1 MESMPETQEPHPPTV
16 LATTLPFFARAATIV
31 DETWHDLDQM
41 AGVLDR
47 CLDRLGRRERRA
59 CFLRADD
66 QRDSGSRT
74 PARAD
79 RGGTRR
85 VFAGSVDGGLSA
97 GDGAGQYSVPRRGL
111 MLSGF
116 ATCQDCAILRERRR
130 LEGELARL
138 LVELGDLRDQLESS
152 PAPQRA
158 GLESRMAE
166 LRARWAEL
174 PPERD

>member
-1 MESMPETQEPHPPTV
+1 
-16 LATTLPFFARAATIV
+16 
-31 DETWHDLDQM
+31 
-41 AGVLDR
+41 
-47 CLDRLGRRERRA
+47 
-59 CFLRADD
+59 
-66 QRDSGSRT
+66 
-74 PARAD
+74 
-79 RGGTRR
+79 
-85 VFAGSVDGGLSA
+85 
-97 GDGAGQYSVPRRGL
+97 

-166 LRARWAEL
+166 LQARWADL
-174 PPERD
+174 RPERD